1 MQTVSPQLTQLLQQG
16 LAIQAKPQLI
26 AEWNQN
32 RYAGILSVDNDPSEK
47 VISSGIEYYP
57 VSSIVEPLRPSKKG
71 IAKARADLMGF
82 IDLNDDGVSP
92 SRMYAADIED
102 PYKYWSSPEPSR
114 FFAEI
119 NIFDTPVSPRVVY
132 QNLAWSNKI
141 HVLFETTAAAPQGW
155 SVSVTTDGT
164 TWTEVWNSSGPY
176 ISYDGI
182 TLYHQGDGS
191 WSETVYRDNPIQLK
205 GLRIDVTTLSVETR
219 YLDLIEMGLR
229 LEVDL
234 TDDLISSNS
243 NFTMSSTSF
252 VTPLGQASSN
262 TANVELSNTDGKYN
276 NTNASSMFKGLIDKN
291 VKFTYSMGYD
301 TTPVGGSGYEYVRE
315 YTMFSDGWNGQGT
328 EVAQVTLKDASK
340 FLQEMKP
347 PRMFFEGLTIGRI
360 IWQLCDTMGFNDYV
374 YERVDDDKD
383 TIIPYFWT
391 DGEKTLWEIFAHLA
405 MTVQAAVYFDEFGQ
419 MQIQTRD
426 TAYNLGKPISWQLD
440 GVKVGSKEPDII
452 ELSQEYDYEANNVT
466 VRYNKTSISDMVGR
480 VPKMDVVWQPEDTLV
495 LRSTQLRE
503 SMNSSQTFIRM
514 NGPESV
520 TWPYQGIIN
529 IEGELMRYGG
539 KGYWYHDISTGL
551 GTFVLLKS
559 ADQKKYIDEQRTVP
573 ELAFKSAFSGY
584 LGEVER
590 GVWNTVPAA
599 HSNVVAG
606 YTNQV
611 SKRGSA
617 PFVWNG
623 GAVHNSTESTRS
635 LKGNK
640 TLFSDSFYVSKR
652 QFFADKDVWYFGT
665 RLRFRDSGYT
675 SGMAG
680 IAFNL
685 GTDNRGYYVEL
696 GRTDRLIGGR
706 KYQHEINFYV
716 RRNTGLVK
724 RYGPDGGKGVPF
736 AVSPNT
742 WYDIDVSLRK
752 ADGSFNP
759 ASTSAD
765 VISIA
770 VNGSVVM
777 TVTVPSGEREPY
789 TRTCG
794 MFVRCDTHADFEYF
808 YANASTED
816 LTIDSGN
823 LFDRI
828 RGEFTSPQPD
838 RSWTWYWGDVHGRIV
853 KPIYSPIFTRYNS
866 RGFDEFGPLCQEVRE
881 FEVKFE
887 KAPAVHSNIYFSNT
901 SQIVCPEYNADPF
914 GARFI
919 LTNVYRNNAI
929 LNGEDTLTFGPDNP
943 VEQKLMIYGRTVN
956 KEDEKTV
963 VVKNEDGIRRRGV
976 VETEIQSE
984 WLQSEQS
991 AKDLADWID
1000 HHWSQGSDEVEAE
1013 IYGNPVLQ
1021 IGDLVSINYPQ
1032 KDFDPVSHRYF
1043 IVGQVR
1049 EFSGGYGTTKL
1060 TLRRFKS

>member
-1 MQTVSPQLTQLLQQG
+1 MQTTTPQVTQLLEQG
-16 LAIQAKPQLI
+16 LAVKVQPLLI

-32 RYAGILSVDNDPSEK
+32 RYATIQSVDNNPSEQT
-47 VISSGIEYYP
+47 ISSDIELFP

-71 IAKARADLMGF
+71 IAKARADALGF
-82 IDLNDDGVSP
+82 IGFEYDGVQP
-92 SRMYAADIED
+92 ARFYAPDVED

-114 FFAEI
+114 FFAEV

-132 QNLAWSNKI
+132 QNLAWCNKI
-141 HVLFETTAAAPQGW
+141 HVLFETSAAAPQSW

-164 TWTEVWNSSGPY
+164 NWTQVWTSSGPD
-176 ISYDGI
+176 IDYDGI
-182 TLYHQGDGS
+182 TLYRQANGT
-191 WSETVYRDNPIQLK
+191 WTETVYRDNPVQLK
-205 GLRIDVTTLSVETR
+205 GLRIDVNTLNFEQR
-219 YLDLIEMGLR
+219 YLDLIEMSLR
-229 LEVDL
+229 LERDL
-234 TDDLISSNS
+234 TSTLISSNS

-262 TANVELSNTDGKYN
+262 TANLELSNTDGLYN
-276 NTNASSMFKGLIDKN
+276 NTNPDSMYKGLIDKN
-291 VKFTYSMGYD
+291 VKFTYSVGYD
-301 TTPVGGSGYEYVRE
+301 TTPVGGSGYTYIRE

-328 EVAQVTLKDASK
+328 EVAQVSLKDASK

-347 PRMFFEGLTIGRI
+347 PKMFFENMTIGKIVWR
-360 IWQLCDTMGFNDYV
+360 LCDVMGFNDYV
-374 YERVDDDKD
+374 YDRTDDDKD

-391 DGEKTLWEIFAHLA
+391 DGEKTVWEIFSHLA
-405 MTVQAAVYFDEFGQ
+405 MTVQAAIYFDEFGQ
-419 MQIQTRD
+419 LQIQTRD
-426 TAYNLGKPISWQLD
+426 VAYNLGKPIAWQLD
-440 GVKVGSKEPDII
+440 GVKVGLKQPDII
-452 ELSQEYDYEANNVT
+452 ELSQEYDYEANDVT
-466 VRYNKTSISDMVGR
+466 VRYNKTSISEMVGR

-495 LRSTQLRE
+495 LRSSQLRE
-503 SMNSSQTFIRM
+503 SMNSSQTFVRM
-514 NGPESV
+514 TASEAAS
-520 TWPYQGIIN
+520 WPYQGIIN
-529 IEGELMRYGG
+529 IEGELMRYDG
-539 KGYWYHDISTGL
+539 KGYWYYNLSGVSTFAL
-551 GTFVLLKS
+551 VKS
-559 ADQKKYIDEQRTVP
+559 ADQKKNIDEKLTKP
-573 ELAFKSAFSGY
+573 ELLFKSGFSGF
-584 LGEVER
+584 LGNVER
-590 GVWNTVPAA
+590 GVWNTVPAS
-599 HSNVVAG
+599 HSNIVTG

-611 SKRGSA
+611 SNRGSL
-617 PFVWNG
+617 PYVWNG

-635 LKGNK
+635 LKANK
-640 TLFSDSFYVSKR
+640 TFRSDSFYVSKR
-652 QFFADKDVWYFGT
+652 QFFPDKDVWYFGT
-665 RLRFRDSGYT
+665 RLRFRGSGYT

-706 KYQHEINFYV
+706 KYQHEINFYA
-716 RRNTGLVK
+716 RRNTGIVK

-765 VISIA
+765 IISIA
-770 VNGSVVM
+770 VNGRVVM

-789 TRTCG
+789 TRNCG
-794 MFVRCDTHADFEYF
+794 MFVRADTHADFEYF

-816 LTIDSGN
+816 LKIDSGN

-828 RGEFTSPQPD
+828 RGEFTSSQPD
-838 RSWTWYWGDVHGRIV
+838 RTWTWYWGDIRGKIV

-901 SQIVCPEYNADPF
+901 SQIVCPEYRADPF
-914 GARFI
+914 GARFV
-919 LTNVYRNNAI
+919 LTNVYRENAI

-943 VEQKLMIYGRTVN
+943 VEQRLMIYGRTVN

-963 VVKNEDGIRRRGV
+963 NVKNENGIRRRGT

-1000 HHWSQGSDEVEAE
+1000 HHWSQGADEVEAE
-1013 IYGNPVLQ
+1013 IYGNPLLQ
-1021 IGDLVSINYPQ
+1021 IGDLVSVNYPQ

-1049 EFSGGYGTTKL
+1049 EYNGGYGTTRL